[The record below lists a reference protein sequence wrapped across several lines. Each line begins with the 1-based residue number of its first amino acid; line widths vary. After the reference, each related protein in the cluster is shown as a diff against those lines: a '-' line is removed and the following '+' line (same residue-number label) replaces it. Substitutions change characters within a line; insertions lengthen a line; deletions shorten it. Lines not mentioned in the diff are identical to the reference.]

1 MPEKKCPKCGETQP
15 TEAFYINERH
25 SDGLSSSC
33 RACLIEY
40 SKRRDARLRAERDLA
55 QSTPSQKI
63 CKTCALAK
71 PIEDFAACARYKDGL
86 NTQCRECISAKYKE
100 WEAQRNGRPTLAQVM
115 AAPVVYEAPRPAQRP
130 IAPTLARTI
139 ATNLCHKADKFV
151 TLLQYHRHHTVWMYG
166 TPTMEI
172 DGLTFEIC
180 PKALVMGSDEIPYDV
195 SAVERAI
202 SARRTSSCASSA
214 DPSVDVTKP

>member
-15 TEAFYINERH
+15 TTFFYTNHRH
-25 SDGLSSSC
+25 SDGLSTNCRSC
-33 RACLIEY
+33 NIEY
-40 SKRRDARLRAERDLA
+40 AKRRDARLRAERDLA
-55 QSTPSQKI
+55 QSIPSQKT
-63 CKTCALAK
+63 CKTCELTK

-100 WEAQRNGRPTLAQVM
+100 WSAHRDGRPTLAQVM
-115 AAPVVYEAPRPAQRP
+115 AAPVVVTRSKPRP
-130 IAPTLARTI
+130 IAPTLAHTI
-139 ATNLCHKADKFV
+139 TPNLCHKADRFV
-151 TLLQYHRHHTVWMYG
+151 TLLQAHGHHCVWNYG
-166 TPTMEI
+166 TETVEI

-202 SARRTSSCASSA
+202 SARRTSSCASSD